1 MRVLWVCNI
10 MLPVIAEQLH
20 MEAGNK
26 EGWIA
31 GLASAVLVGR
41 RESGIELAAAFPAP
55 PGLVRAPGVRTY
67 GKSGICRGSL
77 EAEKGALVWYGFRE
91 DMVNPHIYAEDLEPQ
106 MREIAEDF
114 RPDIVH
120 CFGTEYPHTL
130 AMCRVFRDKNR
141 LLVGIQG
148 VCAAIAEA
156 YFADL
161 PERVI
166 RSVTF
171 RDILRRDSII
181 RQQQKFVLRGRMER
195 ESLRLAGNITGRTAW
210 DRQYAREC
218 SPAARYYEMNEILR
232 PVFYE
237 RKWRAD
243 QCEPHSIFVSQG
255 DYPLKGLH
263 YMLLA
268 LPEILAVYPDARVY
282 VAGNSIVRYGSIREK
297 LKIGAYG
304 RYLRRLIGRGGL
316 QEHVVFVGKLNAGQ
330 MLERY
335 LKSHLFVCCS
345 SLENSPNSLGEAM
358 LLGMPCIS
366 ADVGGVS
373 SIFTHGQDGLLYE
386 GHKIQKNNAT
396 NNNKKQL
403 KLISDRLAQ
412 AVIEMWTDLEKQVQY
427 CIHARKHAEKTHN
440 PNVNYC
446 RMMEIYAEIVLREKP
461 EIIEQDGQ

>member
-10 MLPVIAEQLH
+10 MLPMIAEQLH

-31 GLASAVLVGR
+31 GLASAVLGGQ
-41 RESGIELAAAFPAP
+41 RESGIEMAVAFPAP
-55 PGLVRAPGVRTY
+55 SGLTQAQGVRTH
-67 GKSGICRGSL
+67 GESGICRGSL
-77 EAEKGALVWYGFRE
+77 EAENGALSWYGFRE
-91 DMVNPHIYAEDLEPQ
+91 DVVNPHIYAEDLERQ
-106 MREIAEDF
+106 MSEIAEDF

-120 CFGTEYPHTL
+120 CFGAEYPHTL
-130 AMCRVFRDKNR
+130 AMCRAFPDKSR

-148 VCAAIAEA
+148 ICAAIADA

-161 PERVI
+161 PEKVI
-166 RSVTF
+166 RSVTL
-171 RDILRRDSII
+171 RDILRRDSIV
-181 RQQQKFVLRGRMER
+181 QQQKKFALRGRMER

-218 SPAARYYEMNEILR
+218 SPAARYYEMNETLR

-237 RKWRAD
+237 KEWRAD

-268 LPEILAVYPDARVY
+268 LSEILAVYPDARVY
-282 VAGNSIVRYGSIREK
+282 VAGNSIVRYGSIGEK
-297 LKIGAYG
+297 LKISAYG
-304 RYLRRLIGRGGL
+304 RYLRRLIRQGGL
-316 QEHVVFVGKLNAGQ
+316 EGHVVFMGRLDAGQ

-358 LLGMPCIS
+358 LLGMPCVS

-386 GHKIQKNNAT
+386 GCKIQKNNT
-396 NNNKKQL
+396 SNNDKKQL
-403 KLISDRLAQ
+403 QLISDRLAE
-412 AVIEMWTDLEKQVQY
+412 AVLDMWGDLEKQVQY

-440 PNVNYC
+440 RNVNYH
-446 RMMEIYAEIVLREKP
+446 RMMEIYSEIILRDKP